1 MAFATC
7 KPLHQQYQKKSEQVF
22 THNFHFGFNYIFFTT
37 FGLVAMKYSVLAA
50 ISGILLHS
58 CLDQH

>member
-1 MAFATC
+1 MQTTASAI
-7 KPLHQQYQKKSEQVF
+7 PKKSEQVF